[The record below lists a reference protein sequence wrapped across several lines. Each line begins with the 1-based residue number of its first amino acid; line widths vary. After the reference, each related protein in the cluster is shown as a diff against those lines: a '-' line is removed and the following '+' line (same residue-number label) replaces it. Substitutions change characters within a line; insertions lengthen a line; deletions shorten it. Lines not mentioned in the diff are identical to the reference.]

1 MIRQIGV
8 QIEGDKFIR
17 LINLDKDTRG
27 NLNLTTIKDLQKRAV
42 IKIFLFQNDRMVP
55 IKEIEVSNIPPEKAG
70 VPDINLSTEF
80 DGKRNLTL
88 LVVLNGGA
96 ANRTVVDIKKF
107 SIERK
112 RGLVLIPIVIILAFA
127 VFLFTRGGASLREMS
142 TIFSFD
148 KISFLSRSAGLDK
161 KVEREEFR
169 VNDEKALQDEGS
181 KGVTGELKQDAQR
194 EIAAEIN
201 EKVLVKE
208 QGGSKGTVVTPG
220 EREAPDDVSYDAG
233 AKVEAPDVVS
243 YEAGTRVETSEIEKE
258 KAPVSAPAESE
269 PAVKDEEGRLN
280 TKIKEPVSAAAIFE
294 TETIYFKPGSALLS
308 PDALKKLDEVLTVL
322 RDYPDVKFLISGHC
336 ALYSTEQGRLQLS
349 VIRASRVY
357 EYLIKNGW
365 KPGVRPDVTGFGGMV
380 YVTTDP
386 EYQHLNRRVEIK
398 PEG

>member
-1 MIRQIGV
+1 MKRQIGV

-70 VPDINLSTEF
+70 VPYINLSTEF

-88 LVVLNGGA
+88 LVVLNG
-96 ANRTVVDIKKF
+96 RTVDRTVIDIKKF
-107 SIERK
+107 LPGRK

-127 VFLFTRGGASLREMS
+127 VFLFTREGVSLREMS
-142 TIFSFD
+142 TVLFFD

-161 KVEREEFR
+161 KVAPEEGTR
-169 VNDEKALQDEGS
+169 VNDEKTRQDEGS
-181 KGVTGELKQDAQR
+181 RVASGELKKDARR
-194 EIAAEIN
+194 EKDAKAE
-201 EKVLVKE
+201 KKARVKE
-208 QGGSKGTVVTPG
+208 QGEPKGVAVAPV
-220 EREAPDDVSYDAG
+220 EREPAIKDD
-233 AKVEAPDVVS
+233 
-243 YEAGTRVETSEIEKE
+243 
-258 KAPVSAPAESE
+258 
-269 PAVKDEEGRLN
+269 EGRLN
-280 TKIKEPVSAAAIFE
+280 TKIKEPVSAAAVFE

-349 VIRASRVY
+349 IIRASSVY

-365 KPGVRPDVTGFGGMV
+365 KPGLRPDVTGFGGMEH
-380 YVTTDP
+380 VTTDP

>member
-1 MIRQIGV
+1 MKRQIGV

-27 NLNLTTIKDLQKRAV
+27 NLKLTTIKDLQKRAV

-55 IKEIEVSNIPPEKAG
+55 IKEIEVSNIPSEKAG
-70 VPDINLSTEF
+70 VPYINLSTEF

-88 LVVLNGGA
+88 LVVLNGRA
-96 ANRTVVDIKKF
+96 VDRTVIDIKKF
-107 SIERK
+107 STGRK

-142 TIFSFD
+142 TILSFD

-161 KVEREEFR
+161 KAEPEEGAR
-169 VNDEKALQDEGS
+169 VNDEKTRQDEGS
-181 KGVTGELKQDAQR
+181 RVASGKLKKDARR
-194 EIAAEIN
+194 EKDAKAE
-201 EKVLVKE
+201 EKARVKE
-208 QGGSKGTVVTPG
+208 QGEPKGAAVAPV
-220 EREAPDDVSYDAG
+220 EREGPDDVSYETG
-233 AKVEAPDVVS
+233 AEVEEP
-243 YEAGTRVETSEIEKE
+243 EIDKE
-258 KAPVSAPAESE
+258 KVAVLAPVERE
-269 PAVKDEEGRLN
+269 PAVKDDEGRLN
-280 TKIKEPVSAAAIFE
+280 TKIKEPVSAAIFE
-294 TETIYFKPGSALLS
+294 TEIIYFKPGSALLS

-349 VIRASRVY
+349 IIRASSVY

-365 KPGVRPDVTGFGGMV
+365 KPGLRPDVTGFGGMEH
-380 YVTTDP
+380 VTADP